1 MPHLNTDWIYLNT
14 GFHQLTWRR
23 DRLQNQVLK
32 QAFSAISLHLPRK
45 LQGIPAMSKLP
56 VWPCDCSQGLAIQ
69 IGLQALREVSE
80 DKRDSPLRQISSS
93 FLSLTSASV
102 RLEKGS
108 NGTNFKCRERVGGFV
123 FLVESGNS
131 VENHESGNDR
141 EICPSLKRVAPSRS
155 AASIHPRNRSPEE
168 SEKNGQFVFLLFLKR
183 VGFVLTQPLL
193 RLRARE
199 TGF

>member
-1 MPHLNTDWIYLNT
+1 LPHLNTDWIYLNT

-32 QAFSAISLHLPRK
+32 ETFSAISLHLPRK

-56 VWPCDCSQGLAIQ
+56 VRPYDCGQALAIQ

-102 RLEKGS
+102 RLK
-108 NGTNFKCRERVGGFV
+108 RDQMERI
-123 FLVESGNS
+123 L
-131 VENHESGNDR
+131 
-141 EICPSLKRVAPSRS
+141 S
-155 AASIHPRNRSPEE
+155 AASALEAS
-168 SEKNGQFVFLLFLKR
+168 S
-183 VGFVLTQPLL
+183 
-193 RLRARE
+193 
-199 TGF
+199 